1 MQISIFAH
9 LQYKSDLQRDTPN
22 NIRDLIAMI
31 SRIMYNIRDMKG
43 GDIVDRGYTQEM
55 RERILS
61 AEDGSVF
68 VASDFADIADTAT
81 IRQSLQRLFQA
92 GVLQRI
98 IRGVYEKPKYS
109 QLLDEYV
116 AADPDA
122 VAKALA
128 RSYHWTIAPC
138 GNTALNLL
146 GLSTQVTAVWS
157 YISDGPYKTYEW
169 NSTKLE
175 FKHRTNKEITG
186 LSYMTCLVIQA
197 LKTLGKSN
205 VTPEVIQTLSEK
217 LTDADKQACLK
228 EATESTDWVYD
239 TIRQICGGEKTQ

>member
-1 MQISIFAH
+1 MDNGYMQE
-9 LQYKSDLQRDTPN
+9 
-22 NIRDLIAMI
+22 
-31 SRIMYNIRDMKG
+31 
-43 GDIVDRGYTQEM
+43 V

-61 AEDGSVF
+61 SEDGAIF
-68 VASDFADIADTAT
+68 VAPDFADIADTAT
-81 IRQSLQRLFQA
+81 IRQSLQRLYQA
-92 GVLQRI
+92 GILRRI

-109 QLLDEYV
+109 KLLDEYV

-146 GLSTQVTAVWS
+146 GLSAQVTAVWS
-157 YISDGPYKTYEW
+157 YISDGPYKVYEW

-186 LSYMTCLVIQA
+186 LSYMTSLVIQA

-217 LTDADKQACLK
+217 LSADDKKACLK
-228 EATESTDWVYD
+228 EAKESTDWVYD
-239 TIRQICGGEKTQ
+239 TIRQICGGNT

>member
-1 MQISIFAH
+1 MANGYSKQI
-9 LQYKSDLQRDTPN
+9 Q
-22 NIRDLIAMI
+22 
-31 SRIMYNIRDMKG
+31 
-43 GDIVDRGYTQEM
+43 
-55 RERILS
+55 ERIGCVP
-61 AEDGSVF
+61 EGTIF
-68 VASDFADIADTAT
+68 VSSDFADIADTET
-81 IRQSLQRLFQA
+81 IRRNLNRLTQT
-92 GVLQRI
+92 GTLRRI
-98 IRGVYEKPKYS
+98 LKGVYEKPKYS
-109 QLLDEYV
+109 KLLDEYV

-157 YISDGPYKTYEW
+157 YISDGPYKTYVW

-175 FKHRTNKEITG
+175 FKHRANKEITG
-186 LSYMTCLVIQA
+186 LSYMTSLVIQA

-205 VTPEVIQTLSEK
+205 VTPEIIQVLSEK
-217 LTDADKQACLK
+217 LTADDKKACLK

-239 TIRQICGGEKTQ
+239 TIRQICGGNAQ

>member
-1 MQISIFAH
+1 MANGYISGIR
-9 LQYKSDLQRDTPN
+9 QR
-22 NIRDLIAMI
+22 
-31 SRIMYNIRDMKG
+31 
-43 GDIVDRGYTQEM
+43 V
-55 RERILS
+55 LS
-61 AEDGSVF
+61 AEDGTVF
-68 VASDFADIADTAT
+68 AASDFADIADTNT
-81 IRQSLQRLFQA
+81 IRQSLYRLVND
-92 GVLQRI
+92 GTLRRI
-98 IRGVYEKPKYS
+98 LRGVFEKPKYS
-109 QLLDEYV
+109 KLLDEYV
-116 AADPDA
+116 AVDPDA

-186 LSYMTCLVIQA
+186 LSYTTSLVIQA
-197 LKTLGKSN
+197 LKTLGKNN
-205 VTPEVIQTLSEK
+205 VTPDVIQALTERLSDSE
-217 LTDADKQACLK
+217 KQACLK

-239 TIRQICGGEKTQ
+239 TIRKICGGDTP

>member
-1 MQISIFAH
+1 MQ
-9 LQYKSDLQRDTPN
+9 K
-22 NIRDLIAMI
+22 IRA
-31 SRIMYNIRDMKG
+31 
-43 GDIVDRGYTQEM
+43 
-55 RERILS
+55 RILA
-61 AEDGSVF
+61 AEDGAVF
-68 VASDFADIADTAT
+68 VAPDFADIADTAT
-81 IRQSLQRLFQA
+81 IRQRLKRLYQS
-92 GVLQRI
+92 GIIRRI
-98 IRGVYEKPKYS
+98 IRGIYEKPKYS
-109 QLLDEYV
+109 KLLDEYV

-128 RSYHWTIAPC
+128 RCYHWTIAPC

-186 LSYMTCLVIQA
+186 LSYMTSLVIQA
-197 LKTLGKSN
+197 LKTLGRTN
-205 VTPEVIQTLSEK
+205 VTPEIIQTLSEK
-217 LTDADKQACLK
+217 LSEDEKQACLK

-239 TIRQICGGEKTQ
+239 TIRKMCGGDTQ

>member
-1 MQISIFAH
+1 MA
-9 LQYKSDLQRDTPN
+9 D
-22 NIRDLIAMI
+22 
-31 SRIMYNIRDMKG
+31 
-43 GDIVDRGYTQEM
+43 GYM
-55 RERILS
+55 SGIRERVIS
-61 AEDGSVF
+61 SEDGSVF
-68 VASDFADIADTAT
+68 VASDFADIAEANT
-81 IRQSLQRLFQA
+81 IRQSIYRLVNEGSLRRILQ
-92 GVLQRI
+92 
-98 IRGVYEKPKYS
+98 GVYEKPKYS
-109 QLLDEYV
+109 KLLEEYV
-116 AADPDA
+116 AADPNA

-205 VTPEVIQTLSEK
+205 VTPEVIQILSEK
-217 LTDADKQACLK
+217 LSDDEKRACLK

-239 TIRQICGGEKTQ
+239 TIRKMCGGNVQ

>member
-1 MQISIFAH
+1 MA
-9 LQYKSDLQRDTPN
+9 N
-22 NIRDLIAMI
+22 
-31 SRIMYNIRDMKG
+31 
-43 GDIVDRGYTQEM
+43 GYM
-55 RERILS
+55 SGIRERVLS
-61 AEDGSVF
+61 AEDGTVF
-68 VASDFADIADTAT
+68 VTSDFADIADTNT
-81 IRQSLQRLFQA
+81 IRQSIYRLVNDGTLRRILQ
-92 GVLQRI
+92 
-98 IRGVYEKPKYS
+98 GVYEKPKYS
-109 QLLDEYV
+109 KLLEEYV

-186 LSYMTCLVIQA
+186 LSYMTSLVIQA
-197 LKTLGKSN
+197 LKTLGRSN
-205 VTPEVIQTLSEK
+205 VTSDIIQILSEK
-217 LTDADKQACLK
+217 LSDNEKQACLK
-228 EATESTDWVYD
+228 EAAESTDWVYD
-239 TIRQICGGEKTQ
+239 TIRKICGGNMR

>member
-1 MQISIFAH
+1 MA
-9 LQYKSDLQRDTPN
+9 N
-22 NIRDLIAMI
+22 
-31 SRIMYNIRDMKG
+31 
-43 GDIVDRGYTQEM
+43 GYM
-55 RERILS
+55 SGIRERVLS
-61 AEDGSVF
+61 AEDGTVF
-68 VASDFADIADTAT
+68 VTSDFADIADTNT
-81 IRQSLQRLFQA
+81 IRQSIYRLVNDGTLRRILQ
-92 GVLQRI
+92 
-98 IRGVYEKPKYS
+98 GVYEKPKYS
-109 QLLDEYV
+109 RLLEEYV

-186 LSYMTCLVIQA
+186 LSYMTSLVIQV
-197 LKTLGKSN
+197 LKTLGRSN
-205 VTPEVIQTLSEK
+205 VTSDIIKTLSEK
-217 LTDADKQACLK
+217 LSDDEKQACLK
-228 EATESTDWVYD
+228 EAAESTDWVYD
-239 TIRQICGGEKTQ
+239 TIRKICGG

>member
-1 MQISIFAH
+1 M
-9 LQYKSDLQRDTPN
+9 DN
-22 NIRDLIAMI
+22 
-31 SRIMYNIRDMKG
+31 
-43 GDIVDRGYTQEM
+43 GYTKQI
-55 RERILS
+55 RKRILS

-68 VASDFADIADTAT
+68 ASSDFADIADTT
-81 IRQSLQRLFQA
+81 TVRQSLKRMVEA
-92 GVLQRI
+92 GTLRRI
-98 IRGVYEKPKYS
+98 LKGIYEKPKYS
-109 QLLDEYV
+109 TLLEEYV

-186 LSYMTCLVIQA
+186 LSYMTSLVIQA

-205 VTPEVIQTLSEK
+205 VTLEIKQMLSNK
-217 LTDADKQACLK
+217 LTEEELRNVVSIP
-228 EATESTDWVYD
+228 ESD
-239 TIRQICGGEKTQ
+239 RRE

>member
-1 MQISIFAH
+1 MDNGYMQE
-9 LQYKSDLQRDTPN
+9 
-22 NIRDLIAMI
+22 IRA
-31 SRIMYNIRDMKG
+31 
-43 GDIVDRGYTQEM
+43 
-55 RERILS
+55 RILA
-61 AEDGSVF
+61 AEDGAVF
-68 VASDFADIADTAT
+68 VAPDFADIADTAT
-81 IRQSLQRLFQA
+81 IRQGLKQLYQSGIIR
-92 GVLQRI
+92 RI
-98 IRGVYEKPKYS
+98 IRGIYEKPKYS
-109 QLLDEYV
+109 KLLDEYV

-128 RSYHWTIAPC
+128 RCYHWTIAPC

-186 LSYMTCLVIQA
+186 LSYMTSLVIQA
-197 LKTLGKSN
+197 LKTLGRTN
-205 VTPEVIQTLSEK
+205 VTPEIIQTLSEK
-217 LTDADKQACLK
+217 LSEAEKQACLK

-239 TIRQICGGEKTQ
+239 TIRKMCGGDTQ

>member
-1 MQISIFAH
+1 MDNGYMQE
-9 LQYKSDLQRDTPN
+9 
-22 NIRDLIAMI
+22 
-31 SRIMYNIRDMKG
+31 
-43 GDIVDRGYTQEM
+43 V

-61 AEDGSVF
+61 SESGAVF
-68 VASDFADIADTAT
+68 VAPDFADIADTAT
-81 IRQSLQRLFQA
+81 IRQSLQRLYQA
-92 GVLQRI
+92 GILRRI

-109 QLLDEYV
+109 KLLDEYV

-186 LSYMTCLVIQA
+186 LSYMTSLVIQA

-205 VTPEVIQTLSEK
+205 VTPEVIQILSEK
-217 LTDADKQACLK
+217 LSVDDKKACLK

-239 TIRQICGGEKTQ
+239 TIRQICGGNTQ

>member
-1 MQISIFAH
+1 MDNGYMQE
-9 LQYKSDLQRDTPN
+9 
-22 NIRDLIAMI
+22 IRA
-31 SRIMYNIRDMKG
+31 
-43 GDIVDRGYTQEM
+43 
-55 RERILS
+55 RILA
-61 AEDGSVF
+61 AEDGAVF
-68 VASDFADIADTAT
+68 VAPDFADIADTAT
-81 IRQSLQRLFQA
+81 IRQGLKRLSQS
-92 GVLQRI
+92 GIIRRI

-109 QLLDEYV
+109 KLLDEYV
-116 AADPDA
+116 AADPNA

-186 LSYMTCLVIQA
+186 LSYMTSLVIQA
-197 LKTLGKSN
+197 LKTLGRTN
-205 VTPEVIQTLSEK
+205 VTPEIIQTLSEK
-217 LTDADKQACLK
+217 LSEDEKQACLK

-239 TIRQICGGEKTQ
+239 TIRKMCGGDAR